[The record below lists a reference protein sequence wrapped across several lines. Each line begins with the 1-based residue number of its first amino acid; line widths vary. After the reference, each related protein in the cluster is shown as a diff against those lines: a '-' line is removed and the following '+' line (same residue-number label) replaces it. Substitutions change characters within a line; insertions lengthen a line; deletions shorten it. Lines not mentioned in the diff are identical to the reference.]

1 MSMSTIGV
9 PLEGF
14 GVYCRAAAAEGA
26 VLLKNEGH
34 MFPLKKEEM
43 VSVFGRCQ
51 FETYRS
57 GTGSGGAVNVPY
69 AVNIYDGMRES
80 GSFTLNE
87 ELADIYRAWLKDH
100 PFDNGGG
107 GWAAEPWHQKEMV
120 ITEEIAAAAA
130 ENQRKRFL
138 LSDVLQAKIRIMQ
151 MRRAVTF

>member
-1 MSMSTIGV
+1 
-9 PLEGF
+9 
-14 GVYCRAAAAEGA
+14 
-26 VLLKNEGH
+26 
-34 MFPLKKEEM
+34 M

>member
-1 MSMSTIGV
+1 M
-9 PLEGF
+9 EGF
-14 GVYCRAAAAEGA
+14 GAYCRAAAAEGA

-34 MFPLKKEEM
+34 MLPLKKEEM

-120 ITEEIAAAAA
+120 ITEANSVGEISVGLESRSSSHAV
-130 ENQRKRFL
+130 NIPSPRTMKRL
-138 LSDVLQAKIRIMQ
+138 LKLQPIQ
-151 MRRAVTF
+151 WWHL

>member
-1 MSMSTIGV
+1 M
-9 PLEGF
+9 GF
-14 GVYCRAAAAEGA
+14 GAILQGGSAEEPFIVKMRSHA
-26 VLLKNEGH
+26 P
-34 MFPLKKEEM
+34 MKKEEM

-130 ENQRKRFL
+130 EKSEKATFYYRTYC
-138 LSDVLQAKIRIMQ
+138 
-151 MRRAVTF
+151 RRR

>member
-1 MSMSTIGV
+1 
-9 PLEGF
+9 
-14 GVYCRAAAAEGA
+14 
-26 VLLKNEGH
+26 
-34 MFPLKKEEM
+34 M

-107 GWAAEPWHQKEMV
+107 GWAAERG
-120 ITEEIAAAAA
+120 T
-130 ENQRKRFL
+130 RKRW
-138 LSDVLQAKIRIMQ
+138 LSQ
-151 MRRAVTF
+151 RRLRQPQ